1 MQTQYD
7 NQNEQNRLKPLP
19 AVLVTLLVLVLAFIP
34 FIKNYK
40 DNDNHLNWL
49 NHDYGKNLMM
59 STEENSLLMTE
70 GGDNQVF
77 ATLYFTYAEKL
88 RPDLTPYDQKG
99 NIFNKIYGDMR
110 YIDINTLK
118 RRMDLVD
125 AHLFSSE
132 EPFYK
137 DIRSREDPYFV
148 PYWQVNRPVYL
159 TWKKPNITRLKIDS
173 YDMVYNAGTTNI
185 MNHRTHQFI
194 DKYYKR
200 YGIMYKVM
208 DIEYQLVDY
217 LDIKKNIS
225 IEAARQAFSRWL
237 KRQVTLDYTL
247 KKIQKLQKEGWV
259 KRQGNRVLFVKMFPA
274 PHGEDYFD
282 NFLLRWKKAPNAQY
296 WDYLTREIIINYD
309 YQMGE
314 IYRGKIR
321 ELKEIRSM
329 EKRPKIIADI
339 NKRIQDNWKKAM
351 DHYEDALFYGH
362 DSISILHNVSVVF
375 MNNQMEDL
383 SGRAKT
389 LLQRALKL
397 YPSSFGTY
405 NIFFTLLIRDSLK
418 HPENREANLKLAD
431 KYMDQI
437 KHQFMRYK
445 GSTKDY
451 TKHRNWKQVAGIANY
466 FKTLKKTDLKQLAA
480 ADAQIHKWIKS
491 KPSAIP
497 NNLVQNTIV
506 IYYSLGFPF
515 QYKPFLSK
523 GDDLFNSMIQLK
535 AKDAGFNR
543 WAFNIALQTGKNNE
557 AYMLGKRLL
566 RLEPQKADFNFY
578 YNIGAASLRTG
589 QKSEAAVYFKK
600 FLDLISKNRTA
611 FLQQR
616 NRIDQ
621 VNKLLK
627 TLK

>member
-1 MQTQYD
+1 MQS
-7 NQNEQNRLKPLP
+7 QNETEWNTSKSLLSIG
-19 AVLVTLLVLVLAFIP
+19 VTLIVLVLSAIP
-34 FIKNYK
+34 FVQNYK
-40 DNDNHLNWL
+40 FNDNHLNWL

-99 NIFNKIYGDMR
+99 NIFKKIYGDMR
-110 YIDINTLK
+110 YIDSKTLT

-125 AHLFSSE
+125 AHLFNSE

-137 DIRSREDPYFV
+137 DIRDRADPYFV
-148 PYWQVNRPVYL
+148 PYWQGNRPVYL
-159 TWKKPNITRLKIDS
+159 TWKKPSVNRLKIDD
-173 YDMVYNAGTTNI
+173 YHMVYDAGIPKVENQRQ
-185 MNHRTHQFI
+185 NQFI

-225 IEAARQAFSRWL
+225 INEATQAFSRWL
-237 KRQVTLDYTL
+237 KRSVDRSYTL
-247 KKIQKLQKEGWV
+247 SKIHKLQKEGLV
-259 KRQGNRVLFVKMFPA
+259 TLKGNHVIFVKMFPA

-321 ELKEIRSM
+321 ELKEIRAM
-329 EKRPKIIADI
+329 EKRPQIIADI
-339 NKRIQDNWKKAM
+339 DKRIQEDWKKAM
-351 DHYEDALFYGH
+351 DHYNDAIFYGH

-375 MNNQMEDL
+375 MNNGMEDL
-383 SGRAKT
+383 SERAKT
-389 LLQRALKL
+389 LLTKALDL
-397 YPSSFGTY
+397 YPNSFGTY
-405 NIFFTLLIRDSLK
+405 NVFFSLLIRDSLK
-418 HPENREANLKLAD
+418 HPENRETNLNLAD
-431 KYMDQI
+431 KYMNQI

-451 TKHRNWKQVAGIANY
+451 TKHRNWKQVAGIENY
-466 FKTLKKTDLKQLAA
+466 LKTLKKTDLKQLAA
-480 ADAQIHKWIKS
+480 ADAQIHVWLKS
-491 KPSAIP
+491 NPSAIP
-497 NNLVQNTIV
+497 DNLAQNTIV

-515 QYKPFLSK
+515 QYKPFLAK
-523 GDDLFNSMIQLK
+523 GDALFKEMLHAKSKDLPFNE
-535 AKDAGFNR
+535 
-543 WAFNIALQTGKNNE
+543 WAFNIAMQIGKNAE
-557 AYMLGKRLL
+557 AYILGQRLL
-566 RLEPQKADFNFY
+566 KLGSQKTDFNFY
-578 YNIGAASLRTG
+578 YNFGAAALKTKHKA
-589 QKSEAAVYFKK
+589 QAKIYFGK
-600 FLDLISKNRTA
+600 FLELISRNRNESIR
-611 FLQQR
+611 QR
-616 NRIDQ
+616 TRIDQ
-621 VNKLLK
+621 VNKLIK
-627 TLK
+627 TL